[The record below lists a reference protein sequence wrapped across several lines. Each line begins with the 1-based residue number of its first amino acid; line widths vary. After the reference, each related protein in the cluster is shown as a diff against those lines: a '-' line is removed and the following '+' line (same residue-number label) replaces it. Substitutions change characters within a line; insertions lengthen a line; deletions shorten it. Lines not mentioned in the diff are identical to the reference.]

1 MANTRTSQPGT
12 PAAAALLRVLLVE
25 DSEDDAE
32 LILREI
38 RRGGRPLHVVRVM
51 DAAGFEE
58 ALAREAW
65 DAIVCDWSLPGFSA
79 RAALEIV
86 QARGMDLPFI
96 IVSGTVTE
104 ESAVDAL
111 HAGAHDF
118 VTKGKLARLV
128 PAIERERREAA
139 SRRESRALREQLI
152 LSERLSSI
160 GLLAAGVAHEI
171 NNPLAAIIS
180 TLDYIADMCGASAV
194 VTSKELEDPI
204 RDAREAAD
212 RMRDIVQDLRMF
224 SHVRRVASEPVDL
237 RRVVESSARL
247 ARNQVRHRAQLEKEL
262 WPVPLVDGD
271 DARLGQVFLNLLVNA
286 AQAIPEGHAMNNE
299 IRVVTRTADDGRAV
313 VEVRDTGSGIPPE
326 IAKRIFEPFF
336 TTKPRGVG
344 TGLGLAICR
353 NIVDELG
360 GELLLDTKPGTGSTF
375 TVILPPSTANAGS
388 RAPAA
393 HPAAAPRG
401 RVLMLDDEPVVG
413 RSVARML
420 RGEHEVVVVTTGR
433 EALALIERG
442 ERYDAILCDVMMPEL
457 TGYEFYDLAVALD
470 GTLARRFVFLTG
482 GAFTPRAAEFLA
494 HVGCPRV
501 EKPFERATLR
511 EALASVL
518 GAR

>member
-1 MANTRTSQPGT
+1 
-12 PAAAALLRVLLVE
+12 VLLVE
-25 DSEDDAE
+25 DSENDAE

-38 RRGGRPLHVVRVM
+38 RRGGRPLHSVRIQ
-51 DAAGFEE
+51 DAQAFED
-58 ALAREAW
+58 ALAREPW
-65 DAIVCDWSLPGFSA
+65 DAVVCDWSLPGFSA
-79 RAALEIV
+79 HAALAAM
-86 QARGMDLPFI
+86 QARGLDLPFI
-96 IVSGTVTE
+96 IVSGTVDE
-104 ESAVDAL
+104 ESAVEAL

-118 VTKGKLARLV
+118 VGRLARLV
-128 PAIERERREAA
+128 PAIERELREAA

-180 TLDYIADMCGASAV
+180 TLDYVADVCGGASV

-224 SHVRRVASEPVDL
+224 SHVRRGSRGPVDL

-247 ARNQVRHRAQLEKEL
+247 ARNEVRHHAQLVKEL
-262 WPVPLVDGD
+262 GPVPLVDGD

-286 AQAIPEGHAMNNE
+286 AQAIPEGHAANNQ
-299 IRVVTRTADDGRAV
+299 IRVVTRTAEDGRAV

-326 IAKRIFEPFF
+326 IRKRIFEPFF

-360 GELLLDTKPGTGSTF
+360 GELRVESDGGKGSTF
-375 TVILPPSTANAGS
+375 TVVLPPSTASAGVQTPS
-388 RAPAA
+388 TQP
-393 HPAAAPRG
+393 PTGPRG
-401 RVLMLDDEPVVG
+401 RVMMLDDEPVVG

-420 RGEHEVVVVTTGR
+420 RGEQEVVVVTAGR

-442 ERYDAILCDVMMPEL
+442 ERFDAILCDVMMPEL
-457 TGYEFYDLAVALD
+457 TGYEFYELAVALD
-470 GTLARRFVFLTG
+470 ASLARRFVFLTG

-494 HVGCPRV
+494 RVQCPRV